1 MDKTKQHKGLLPLD
15 KWQVDT
21 LRLTLFASTDIGLE
35 EPTWWLDVF
44 GKEPI
49 EKKTRPVDGTHQQI
63 GEHEGRTFILSIRNR
78 RIDWICA
85 PDIGKIRQKDAIL
98 SIGTASTVL
107 DLFIPPILRWFGL
120 ATCPPAKRL
129 AFGAILLHAVADQ
142 EAGNRLFSNYLPH
155 IVLDDGNIRDFG
167 YQGNRRRQ
175 TKTGIP
181 DLDINRL
188 AKWSMIQAQPRLI
201 ELSSSS
207 AVNIEVPHQDA
218 CRLEL
223 DMNTS
228 AEFKGDITREQL
240 PALFQELAKLGK
252 QIVGEGDVS

>member
-1 MDKTKQHKGLLPLD
+1 MDKTEQHKRLLPLD

-21 LRLTLFASTDIGLE
+21 LRLTLFASTDVGLE

-63 GEHEGRTFILSIRNR
+63 GDHEGRTFVLSIRNR

-85 PDIGKIRQKDAIL
+85 PNIREIKRRDAIL
-98 SIGTASTVL
+98 SLGTVTTVL
-107 DLFIPPILRWFGL
+107 DLFIPTISRWFGL
-120 ATCPPAKRL
+120 ETCPPAKRL
-129 AFGAILLHAVADQ
+129 AFGATLFHAVADQ

-155 IVLDDGNIRDFG
+155 IELDNDNIRDFG
-167 YQGNRRRQ
+167 YQSNRRRQ
-175 TKTGIP
+175 TTTGIP
-181 DLDINRL
+181 GLYINRL
-188 AKWSMIQAQPRLI
+188 AKWSVLQVQPRLV
-201 ELSSSS
+201 ELPHGTAS
-207 AVNIEVPHQDA
+207 IEVPEHDA

-228 AEFKGDITREQL
+228 AEFKEEITREKL
-240 PALFQELAKLGK
+240 PALFQELAELGK
-252 QIVGEGDVS
+252 QIVEEGDVP